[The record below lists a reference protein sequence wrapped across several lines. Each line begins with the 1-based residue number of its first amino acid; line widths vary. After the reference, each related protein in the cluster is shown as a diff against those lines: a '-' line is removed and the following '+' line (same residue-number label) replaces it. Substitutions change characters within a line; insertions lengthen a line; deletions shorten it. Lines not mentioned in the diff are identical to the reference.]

1 MEKLELKRIIKQ
13 KEEKIEL
20 YKSFF
25 NNAFPITEVEKLEK
39 EIRELKGE

>member
-1 MEKLELKRIIKQ
+1 MEKLEIERIIKQ
-13 KEEKIEL
+13 KEEEIEL

-25 NNAFPITEVEKLEK
+25 NNAFPITEVQKLER

>member
-1 MEKLELKRIIKQ
+1 MEQLKLERIIKQ

-25 NNAFPITEVEKLEK
+25 NNSFPITEVQKLK
-39 EIRELKGE
+39 REIKELKGE